1 MLRTIYYQFKNQ
13 KFPYDDI
20 MEKEKVL
27 QNMLKPNSWCE
38 IENMLNYAGFRA
50 VQSFW
55 QNHLFIGAM
64 AIK

>member
-1 MLRTIYYQFKNQ
+1 
-13 KFPYDDI
+13 